1 MIVAAAVT
9 LVLGNASL
17 RQYLGLSKVAFT
29 GNEPVVFAKTLLF
42 TLSCTTVA
50 WVVATFL
57 TPAESEQ
64 KLIAFYRRVGAPGA
78 GREENGQ
85 RRPPSCRGGG
95 LRREAFLL
103 G

>member
-64 KLIAFYRRVGAPGA
+64 KLIAFYRRVGPTVPGRATNCTAVAGAAPGRA
-78 GREENGQ
+78 RGRDVFA
-85 RRPPSCRGGG
+85 RG
-95 LRREAFLL
+95 
-103 G
+103 